1 MTICVADALH
11 SVLIDEPHGAK
22 INYPVRFE
30 AWPVTQERNSPEKR
44 SVHFLWTFGDEEVT
58 VIN

>member
-1 MTICVADALH
+1 MFVDALQ

-30 AWPVTQERNSPEKR
+30 AWPITQDRSSPEKR
-44 SVHFLWTFGDEEVT
+44 SVHFLWTFGDEQVS
-58 VIN
+58 